1 MARMRRMSKGA
12 RIINSEEYS
21 QEETEVMALN
31 TPEDEIIA
39 EDMEVELAN
48 TANDLEEVQEEIQA
62 NDEVA
67 EEVEEQIEENE
78 EVIENGTT
86 EEQIEQVEASTES
99 LHQIIGELGYIAR
112 DVHIRSFNIEDASRN
127 PKQVLVAN
135 NEALGDIWG
144 KIKEYAKKAWEMI
157 KKFVRKII
165 DFFKKLLPTRKNK
178 LLKLQKILKDM
189 DGTSVHEDT
198 QDEWESIVDDKFIAL
213 SNLTGGLKTDKI
225 VELSRQVSTILE
237 KNVEGITNDIS
248 KLDNIVLNLTG
259 NGDDVMT
266 RAENMLEQ
274 LKKLRLTL
282 TETSSVKNTD
292 LSDEIEKN
300 DKIDKAMWITMYPA
314 GSTIKGVI
322 AGIVK
327 KDGENEKNTLV
338 ATKNTDIDNLKLEGK
353 STLDKSDA
361 KSMVDGRLEEF
372 AKTDKALSNL
382 QKKLDKIM
390 SNLTKA
396 YENAEKETKNKADT
410 EKETYKKQLKAMERL
425 NKAYQT
431 IFTGYVTASNA
442 IDKETYTYITQF
454 AAYTIKGIKKKNN
467 EKDDKK

>member
-1 MARMRRMSKGA
+1 MARTRRMSKGA
-12 RIINSEEYS
+12 RIINSEEYT

-99 LHQIIGELGYIAR
+99 LHQIIGELGYIAK

-157 KKFVRKII
+157 KKFVRKIV

-189 DGTSVHEDT
+189 DGSSVHEDT

-213 SNLTGGLKTDKI
+213 SKLTDGLKTDKI
-225 VELSRQVSTILE
+225 VELSRQVSSILE
-237 KNVEGITNDIS
+237 TKVDGISNDIT
-248 KLDNIVLNLTG
+248 KLNEFTK
-259 NGDDVMT
+259 DDKGEDT
-266 RAENMLEQ
+266 NTKAILAQIE
-274 LKKLRLTL
+274 KLRLTL
-282 TETSSVKNTD
+282 IDKSSVKDSD
-292 LSDEIEKN
+292 LADAKEKG
-300 DKIDKAMWITMYPA
+300 DDLKDTRWITMYPA

-322 AGIVK
+322 AGIVE
-327 KDGENEKNTLV
+327 KDGNLTAV
-338 ATKNTDIDNLKLEGK
+338 AAKNTDIDGLKLEGN

-372 AKTDKALSNL
+372 AKTDKALGNL

-390 SNLTKA
+390 SNLSKA
-396 YENAEKETKNKADT
+396 YDNAEKETKNKAEN
-410 EKETYKKQLKAMERL
+410 EKEDYKKQLKAMERL